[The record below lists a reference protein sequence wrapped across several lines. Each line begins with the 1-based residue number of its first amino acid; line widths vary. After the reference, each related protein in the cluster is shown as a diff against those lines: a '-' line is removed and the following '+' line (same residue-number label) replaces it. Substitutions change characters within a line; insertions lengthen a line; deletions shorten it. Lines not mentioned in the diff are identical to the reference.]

1 MDLDVSKLRTLVEIS
16 TRGSM
21 TAAATAL
28 GYTPGAV
35 SQQMASLER
44 LVGVDLF
51 VHVGR
56 RVQLTDAGSVLAE
69 HALRIL
75 EAERAAKVALA
86 EVGERITAHVRVGVF
101 GTAAAALLPPA
112 LARMQHEQPGVTVRS
127 IEVDVD
133 AATSAVAAG
142 TVDLAFGLD
151 YGDAPIPRSRDV
163 ALAGLRSE
171 RFRIAVAASRET
183 THRTVSLADLADE
196 GWVLPPAATHY
207 GLAFRMAC
215 RRVGFEPRVVHEVTD
230 TATSLAMVAAD
241 LGIAPVTDLMLAL
254 RSRQVMAL
262 PLLEHTSREIV
273 LAYRR
278 NPRPQ
283 PGTGAVI
290 DAIRRS
296 VAEQ

>member
-1 MDLDVSKLRTLVEIS
+1 
-16 TRGSM
+16 M
-21 TAAATAL
+21 TAAADAL

-44 LVGVDLF
+44 SVGVDLF
-51 VHVGR
+51 EHVGR
-56 RVQLTDAGSVLAE
+56 RVQLTDAGRVLAE
-69 HALRIL
+69 HAVRIL
-75 EAERAAKVALA
+75 EAERAAKAALA

-112 LARMQHEQPGVTVRS
+112 LTRMQQEQPGITVRS

-133 AATSAVAAG
+133 AATSAVSAG

-151 YGDAPIPRSRDV
+151 YGDAPIPRGRDV
-163 ALAGLRSE
+163 ALVGLRSE
-171 RFRIAVAASRET
+171 RFRIAVAASRKAKY
-183 THRTVSLADLADE
+183 HTVSLADLADE
-196 GWVLPPAATHY
+196 GWVLPPAVTHY
-207 GLAFRMAC
+207 GLAIRMAC

-254 RSRQVMAL
+254 RSRRVMAL

-278 NPRPQ
+278 NPPPQ
-283 PGTGAVI
+283 PGTRAVI

>member
-1 MDLDVSKLRTLVEIS
+1 MDLDVSKLRTLAEIS

-21 TAAATAL
+21 TAAAAAL

-35 SQQMASLER
+35 SQQMAALER
-44 LVGVDLF
+44 SVGVDLF
-51 VHVGR
+51 EHVGR
-56 RVQLTDAGSVLAE
+56 RIQLTDAGRVLAE
-69 HALRIL
+69 HAVRIL
-75 EAERAAKVALA
+75 EAERAAKAALA

-112 LARMQHEQPGVTVRS
+112 LARMQQEQPGVTVRS

-133 AATSAVAAG
+133 AATSAVSAG
-142 TVDLAFGLD
+142 IVDIAFGLD

-163 ALAGLRSE
+163 ALVGLRSE
-171 RFRIAVAASRET
+171 RFRIAVAASRKT
-183 THRTVSLADLADE
+183 KHRTVSLADLADE
-196 GWVLPPAATHY
+196 GWVLPPAGTHY
-207 GLAFRMAC
+207 GLAIRMAC

-254 RSRQVMAL
+254 RSRRVMAL

-278 NPRPQ
+278 DPPPQ
-283 PGTGAVI
+283 PGIRAVI

-296 VAEQ
+296 VAEH